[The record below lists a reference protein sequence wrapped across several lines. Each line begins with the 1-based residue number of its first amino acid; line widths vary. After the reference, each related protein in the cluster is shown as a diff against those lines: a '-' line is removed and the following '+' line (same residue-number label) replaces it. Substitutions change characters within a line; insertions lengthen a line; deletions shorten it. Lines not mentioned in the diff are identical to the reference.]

1 MSLYFSVLF
10 FSFLFPFALSF
21 DKKVAFYKSWKY
33 LFPAISIVALLFIVW
48 DFVFTHYGFWGFT
61 DKYLN
66 GIFLFNL
73 PLEEVLFF
81 IIIPYCCLLIY
92 EVVKSYL
99 PNLKFKQVTK
109 YFSMFTVV
117 SGVFLSLFFADNSYT
132 FSACILSV
140 LLTIFSFRYQL
151 NFPFFVL
158 SFIISI
164 IPFIVVNGILT
175 GIVTPEP
182 IVWYSESEI
191 IGLRIFTIPL
201 EDFYYSY
208 SLLLSVAIL
217 YERFKR

>member
-1 MSLYFSVLF
+1 MSLYFSILF

-21 DKKVAFYKSWKY
+21 DKKVSFYKYWKY
-33 LFPAISIVALLFIVW
+33 LFPSIGIVATVFVVW
-48 DFVFTHYGFWGFT
+48 DFIFTHYAFWGFT

-66 GIFLFNL
+66 GFFLFNL
-73 PLEEVLFF
+73 PIEEVLFF
-81 IIIPYCCLLIY
+81 IIIPYCCLFIY
-92 EVVKSYL
+92 EVVKSYF

-109 YFSMFTVV
+109 YFSLFVVV
-117 SGVFLSLFFADNSYT
+117 SGVCLSLFFADNSYT
-132 FSACILSV
+132 FSACLLSV
-140 LLTIFSFRYQL
+140 LLTVFSFRYQP
-151 NFPFFVL
+151 NFPFFML

-164 IPFIVVNGILT
+164 IPFIIVNGILT

>member
-33 LFPAISIVALLFIVW
+33 LFSAISIVALLFIVW

-81 IIIPYCCLLIY
+81 IIIPYCCIFIY

-99 PNLKFKQVTK
+99 PNLKFKLITK
-109 YFSMFTVV
+109 YFSLFTVV

-140 LLTIFSFRYQL
+140 LLTIFSFRYQP

-191 IGLRIFTIPL
+191 IGLRVFTIPL

>member
-33 LFPAISIVALLFIVW
+33 LFSAISVVAIVFIVW
-48 DFVFTHYGFWGFT
+48 DFFFTHYGFWGFT

-73 PLEEVLFF
+73 PLEEILFF
-81 IIIPYCCLLIY
+81 IVIPYCCLFIY
-92 EVVKSYL
+92 EVVKSYF

-109 YFSMFTVV
+109 YFSLFIVV
-117 SGVFLSLFFADNSYT
+117 SGVCLSLLFPDNSYT
-132 FSACILSV
+132 FSACLLSV
-140 LLTIFSFRYQL
+140 LLTIFSFRYQP

-164 IPFIVVNGILT
+164 IPFIIVNGILT

-182 IVWYSESEI
+182 IVWYNESEI
-191 IGLRIFTIPL
+191 IGLRISTIPL

-217 YERFKR
+217 YERFKS

>member
-1 MSLYFSVLF
+1 MSLYFLILF

-21 DKKVAFYKSWKY
+21 DKKVAFYKSWRY
-33 LFPAISIVALLFIVW
+33 LFPSIGVVAFVFIVW
-48 DFVFTHYGFWGFT
+48 DFIFTHYGFWGFN

-73 PLEEVLFF
+73 PLEEILFF
-81 IIIPYCCLLIY
+81 IIIPYCCLFIY
-92 EVVKSYL
+92 EVVKSYF
-99 PNLKFKQVTK
+99 PNLKLKQTTK
-109 YFSMFTVV
+109 FFSLFAVV

-132 FSACILSV
+132 ISACILTV
-140 LLTIFSFRYQL
+140 LLTIFSFRYQP
-151 NFPFFVL
+151 NFSFFVI

-164 IPFIVVNGILT
+164 IPFVVVNGILT
-175 GIVTPEP
+175 GVATPEP

-191 IGLRIFTIPL
+191 IGLRLFTIPL

-208 SLLLSVAIL
+208 SLLLSVAIF